1 MDEII
6 LTNEEYKMF
15 SEICASELS
24 EIKTGKENSG
34 NVKLF
39 FDNEELLEK
48 VVEKIEDAD
57 IAEEPLLKS
66 YMSHRAL
73 LIEKFVIKFHDL

>member
-15 SEICASELS
+15 SEIC

-73 LIEKFVIKFHDL
+73 LIEKLVIKSK